1 MSRNSTAAPIEIPDF
16 TGLRPVSRPSSF
28 RRWAVLSNSLS
39 NSSAS
44 VHDATEGFPSLAALP
59 VRHMGID
66 VGSRTAIGMP
76 NPVINDVELEHAHPA
91 DLSTI
96 SSDNLSNKCR
106 YDSHQLSVTYCVAQE
121 NSHG

>member
-1 MSRNSTAAPIEIPDF
+1 MTHFVRDSLPDHPF
-16 TGLRPVSRPSSF
+16 VVVRQSSF
-28 RRWAVLSNSLS
+28 LTIFPTKSLS
-39 NSSAS
+39 I
-44 VHDATEGFPSLAALP
+44 HDATEGFLSLAALP

-66 VGSRTAIGMP
+66 VGSRTAIRMP

-96 SSDNLSNKCR
+96 SSNTLSNKCR